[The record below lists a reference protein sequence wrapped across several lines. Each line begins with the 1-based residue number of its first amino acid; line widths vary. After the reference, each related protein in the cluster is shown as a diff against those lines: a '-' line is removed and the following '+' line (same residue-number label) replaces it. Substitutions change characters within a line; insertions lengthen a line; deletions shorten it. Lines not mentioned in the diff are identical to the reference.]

1 MTVPAPSSA
10 LTHRRL
16 ARLCSALLALAAAA
30 TAAPA
35 SPAVQA
41 AQAAQAAQAE
51 QAAQADCGAALVRP
65 QRLQGTRHVLAFAP
79 QPAPWATGRPVA
91 VDMVVCPKG
100 DAPMPDSVRVDARM
114 PQHGHGMNYRPSITS
129 PAPGRW
135 RAEGLMLHM
144 AGRWELSFELN
155 FELPQGRQVER
166 LTQEL
171 QLR

>member
-41 AQAAQAAQAE
+41 AQA
-51 QAAQADCGAALVRP
+51 DCGGALVRP